1 VGESTPSYLVDDV
14 EDKVVLVATLE
25 KKEMGNDGMNL
36 IDEHSY

>member
-25 KKEMGNDGMNL
+25 KEEEKGKME
-36 IDEHSY
+36 